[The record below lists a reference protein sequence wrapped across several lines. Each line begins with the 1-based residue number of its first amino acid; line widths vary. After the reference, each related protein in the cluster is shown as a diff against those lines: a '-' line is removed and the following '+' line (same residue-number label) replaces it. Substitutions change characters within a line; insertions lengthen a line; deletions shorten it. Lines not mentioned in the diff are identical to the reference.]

1 MADADSRTGLRYGTP
16 EVTSF
21 VDHLHAAHDP
31 ALDAAFRAAADHGFP
46 AIQLAPSEGRLV
58 EMLASMIQARRVVEI
73 GTLTGYSAIRLARGL
88 APGGL
93 LWTIERDPAHAAVAK
108 RRIADAGFADRVEVL
123 EGDAMLE
130 LPPLA
135 ELGPFD
141 LVFLDADKG
150 RYDQYGRWAHA
161 NLREG
166 GVLLADNAYFFGRL
180 LEDDPDAD
188 AMRRFHEEAAERFR
202 TVCIPTP
209 DGLLLGVKRGASAA
223 VQSPP

>member
-1 MADADSRTGLRYGTP
+1 MADTESREGLRYGTP
-16 EVTSF
+16 EVARF
-21 VDHLHAAHDP
+21 VDELHAGHDAP
-31 ALDAAFRAAADHGFP
+31 LAAAFRAPEEHGFP
-46 AIQLAPSEGRLV
+46 AIQLGPSEGRLL
-58 EMLASMIQARRVVEI
+58 EMLTSMIQARRVVEI

-93 LWTIERDPAHAAVAK
+93 LWTIEHDPGHAAVAR
-108 RRIADAGFADRVEVL
+108 RRIAEAGFADRVEVL
-123 EGDAMLE
+123 EGDALAE

-150 RYDQYGRWAHA
+150 RYDEYGRWARQ
-161 NLREG
+161 NLRAG

-180 LEDDPDAD
+180 LADDPDAE
-188 AMRRFHEEAAERFR
+188 AMRRFHREAAERFR

-209 DGLLLGVKRGASAA
+209 DGLLLGVK
-223 VQSPP
+223 PPG